1 MMEIEDHFAEFRP
14 LVDALITERLMEFYN
29 ALIERGKITP
39 PPPQVGVTAD
49 CTADAT
55 PHVNQSR

>member
-29 ALIERGKITP
+29 ALIERGQI
-39 PPPQVGVTAD
+39 
-49 CTADAT
+49 
-55 PHVNQSR
+55 SRPRRRWVLLPIARRTQRRT